1 LGRPGGGVGALI
13 MAGSRISRYGGVDT
27 LRGLAVL
34 WMMSFHFSFDLNWF
48 GFIHTNFYT
57 SPWWL
62 DQRIAIVSLFVFT
75 VGLTQ
80 SFTDASGRPARHFW
94 KRWAQIVG
102 ASLLVTAGSY
112 AAFPHSFIYFG
123 ILQGIAAMLLLH
135 RLVFRHF
142 GAWVLLL
149 APIAIAA
156 PQLWGPRLFQSAV
169 VELDRADH
177 AKTHHRRLRATAA
190 VDRCAVDRRR
200 RGLAAGA
207 GAIPALAPSARNSSA
222 VFPRA
227 LALDHLPAASTRFRR
242 PGLAGCTS
250 AGVIRGRTC
259 RRLHRLSAALRRQR
273 SLVFHSAGEG

>member
-1 LGRPGGGVGALI
+1 MRSLPPEGAHPALGRPGGGVGLI
-13 MAGSRISRYGGVDT
+13 MEGSRISRFGGVDT

-48 GFIHTNFYT
+48 GFIHTDFYT

-80 SFTDASGRPARHFW
+80 TFTDVSGRPARQFW
-94 KRWAQIVG
+94 TRWAQIAG

-135 RLVFRHF
+135 RLVFRHAR
-142 GAWVLLL
+142 AWVLLL

-156 PQLWGPRLFQSAV
+156 PQLWGHAFFNPPLWNWTGLITQKPITEDYAPLLPWIGVLWIGAGVGWLLARVQFRPLRHLPV
-169 VELDRADH
+169 VRPLSFLGRWPLTIYLLH
-177 AKTHHRRLRATAA
+177 QPVFVGL
-190 VDRCAVDRRR
+190 VW
-200 RGLAAGA
+200 LAAHLRGA
-207 GAIPALAPSARNSSA
+207 
-222 VFPRA
+222 
-227 LALDHLPAASTRFRR
+227 
-242 PGLAGCTS
+242 
-250 AGVIRGRTC
+250 
-259 RRLHRLSAALRRQR
+259 
-273 SLVFHSAGEG
+273 